1 MKLSRL
7 ISAPVRRSALGFILV
22 AVVLFPSSAA
32 SHRGTPCRR
41 GCSVTGAVS
50 WVRSL
55 TGAWV
60 ADGGA
65 VGTVF
70 AHGQAYAAID
80 GDVAAMGFGLTV
92 DAFDAE
98 TGFPRWA
105 AQLSG
110 VPAGSAIIS
119 VRVWP
124 GVVTVGVEVGAAQ
137 GGLGSVDVSKS
148 GAIGRRGVV
157 GRGKRAGRVRRAAG
171 AGRPV
176 VGRGEREEFVLD
188 AVTGKQ
194 IRVYQAALFGGAV
207 SASRKQTVI
216 VGRNSVTSYSN
227 ATGKVVWRDLTGSA
241 GQAWRVNGGDLY
253 VTVSATGEA
262 GTAPVTAVRQI
273 NPRTGDERLIQ
284 PAGSS
289 FDGGLS
295 GAIDDVL
302 LFSGADGLHIYSDAT
317 GQLTGVRPGAVPG
330 VFDPALQVLYVD
342 LGGALIGVDP
352 VTGKNERGTSY
363 PGPPGTYGVRDGVAL
378 GLDSGA
384 HGVAWGYDIARGRVI
399 WTTRSLPW
407 PHFFVD
413 LSGIGGS
420 VDPDSNRVLLMTCAK
435 VGQAVSSAAAGG
447 GGGNGQ
453 TCLRPTLVV
462 IHR

>member
-22 AVVLFPSSAA
+22 AVVLFPSGVA
-32 SHRGTPCRR
+32 SHRGTPCRPS
-41 GCSVTGAVS
+41 CSVTGAVS
-50 WVRSL
+50 WTRSL

-65 VGTVF
+65 LGTVF

-92 DAFDAE
+92 DAFDAD

-110 VPAGSAIIS
+110 VPVGSAIIS

-124 GVVTVGVEVGAAQ
+124 GVVTVGVEVAA
-137 GGLGSVDVSKS
+137 
-148 GAIGRRGVV
+148 AEA
-157 GRGKRAGRVRRAAG
+157 AGVRR
-171 AGRPV
+171 PE

-207 SASRKQTVI
+207 SVNRKQTVI

-227 ATGKVVWRDLTGSA
+227 ATGKVIWRDLTGSA

-253 VTVSATGEA
+253 VTVSATGEV

-273 NPRTGDERLIQ
+273 NLHTGDERLIQ
-284 PAGSS
+284 PAGPS
-289 FDGGLS
+289 FDGRLS

-302 LFSGADGLHIYSDAT
+302 LFSAADGLHIYNDAT
-317 GQLTGVRPGAVPG
+317 GQLTGVRSGAVPG

-342 LGGALIGVDP
+342 VGGALIGIDP

-363 PGPPGTYGVRDGVAL
+363 PGPPGTYGVRNGVAL

-399 WTTRSLPW
+399 WTSRSLPW

-420 VDPDSNRVLLMTCAK
+420 VDPDSNRVLLVTCAK
-435 VGQAVSSAAAGG
+435 VGQVVSSAAVG

-453 TCLRPTLVV
+453 TCLKPTLVV

>member
-1 MKLSRL
+1 VKLSRL
-7 ISAPVRRSALGFILV
+7 ISAPVRRSALGFILA
-22 AVVLFPSSAA
+22 AVVLFPSRAA
-32 SHRGTPCRR
+32 SHRGTPCRPA
-41 GCSVTGAVS
+41 CSVTGAVS
-50 WVRSL
+50 WTRSL
-55 TGAWV
+55 PGAWV

-65 VGTVF
+65 LGTVF

-105 AQLSG
+105 AQFSG

-124 GVVTVGVEVGAAQ
+124 GVVTVGVEVGAAE
-137 GGLGSVDVSKS
+137 
-148 GAIGRRGVV
+148 
-157 GRGKRAGRVRRAAG
+157 AAG
-171 AGRPV
+171 LRRSA

-194 IRVYQAALFGGAV
+194 IRVFQAALFGGAV
-207 SASRKQTVI
+207 SVSRKQTVI

-227 ATGKVVWRDLTGSA
+227 ATGKVIWRDLTGSA

-273 NPRTGDERLIQ
+273 NLRTGDERLIQ
-284 PAGSS
+284 PAGPS
-289 FDGGLS
+289 FDGRLS

-317 GQLTGVRPGAVPG
+317 GQLTGVRSGAVPG

-342 LGGALIGVDP
+342 VGGALIGIDP

-363 PGPPGTYGVRDGVAL
+363 PGPPGTYGVRHGVAL

-399 WTTRSLPW
+399 WTSRSLPW

-420 VDPDSNRVLLMTCAK
+420 VDPDSNRVLLVTCAK

-447 GGGNGQ
+447 DGNGQ

>member
-1 MKLSRL
+1 MRSSEEGQIAGVKLSRL
-7 ISAPVRRSALGFILV
+7 ISAPVRRSALGFVLV
-22 AVVLFPSSAA
+22 AVVLFPSGAA
-32 SHRGTPCRR
+32 SHRGTPCRPA
-41 GCSVTGAVS
+41 CSVTGAVS
-50 WVRSL
+50 WTRSL

-65 VGTVF
+65 LGTVF

-124 GVVTVGVEVGAAQ
+124 GVVTVGVEVGAA
-137 GGLGSVDVSKS
+137 GAGLGSVDVSKS
-148 GAIGRRGVV
+148 GVVGRRAVV
-157 GRGKRAGRVRRAAG
+157 RRGKRA
-171 AGRPV
+171 
-176 VGRGEREEFVLD
+176 GRGEREEFVLD

-207 SASRKQTVI
+207 SVSRKQTVI

-227 ATGKVVWRDLTGSA
+227 VTGKVIWRDLTGSA

-253 VTVSATGEA
+253 VTVSATGET

-273 NPRTGDERLIQ
+273 NLRTGDERLIQ

-289 FDGGLS
+289 FDGRLS

-317 GQLTGVRPGAVPG
+317 GQLTGVRSGAVPG
-330 VFDPALQVLYVD
+330 AFDPALQVLYVD
-342 LGGALIGVDP
+342 VGGALIGIDP

-363 PGPPGTYGVRDGVAL
+363 PGLPGTYGVRDGVAL

-399 WTTRSLPW
+399 WTSRSLPW

-420 VDPDSNRVLLMTCAK
+420 VDPDSNRVLLVTCAK
-435 VGQAVSSAAAGG
+435 VGQAVSSAVVG

>member
-7 ISAPVRRSALGFILV
+7 ISAPVRRSALGFILA
-22 AVVLFPSSAA
+22 AVVLFPSGAA
-32 SHRGTPCRR
+32 SHRGTPCRPA
-41 GCSVTGAVS
+41 CSVTGAVS
-50 WVRSL
+50 WTRSL

-65 VGTVF
+65 LGTVF

-124 GVVTVGVEVGAAQ
+124 GVVTVGVEVGAAEA
-137 GGLGSVDVSKS
+137 GLGSVDVSKS
-148 GAIGRRGVV
+148 GAIGRRAAAGP
-157 GRGKRAGRVRRAAG
+157 GKRAGRTGSAAG
-171 AGRPV
+171 ARRPV

-227 ATGKVVWRDLTGSA
+227 ATGKVIWRDLTGSA
-241 GQAWRVNGGDLY
+241 GQAWRVNGRNLY

-273 NPRTGDERLIQ
+273 NLRTGDERLIQ
-284 PAGSS
+284 PAGPS
-289 FDGGLS
+289 FDGRLS

-317 GQLTGVRPGAVPG
+317 GQLTGIRSGAVPG

-342 LGGALIGVDP
+342 VGGALIGIDP

-384 HGVAWGYDIARGRVI
+384 QGVAWGYDIARGRVI
-399 WTTRSLPW
+399 WTSRSLPW

-435 VGQAVSSAAAGG
+435 VGQAVSSAAVG

-453 TCLRPTLVV
+453 TCLKPTLVV